1 MSQAG
6 ELTTELKQRLLK
18 TWAERSRLRAIELVE
33 AELGASHVEAI
44 AIIDSLEPEYLR
56 HIKAP
61 RIGNWRIDINLG
73 FGDFELIGM
82 SLVLLA
88 MFGVFLIWVAGGS
101 LVAFGGFVI
110 AVVLIVAVAFVV
122 GSGFGGG

>member
-1 MSQAG
+1 MKNAT
-6 ELTTELKQRLLK
+6 EFTPELKQRLLK

-33 AELGASHVEAI
+33 AELAVSHVEAI

-61 RIGNWRIDINLG
+61 RIGNWRIDTNIGLSEH
-73 FGDFELIGM
+73 ELIGM

-110 AVVLIVAVAFVV
+110 AVVLIVAVAFAV